1 MEYERITSRNIN
13 GRINAASSGEYG
25 NALYFRRNLIKNLQI
40 FKPVCAILRDIK

>member
-25 NALYFRRNLIKNLQI
+25 NVLYFRRNLIKNLQI
-40 FKPVCAILRDIK
+40 FKTDCAILRDIK